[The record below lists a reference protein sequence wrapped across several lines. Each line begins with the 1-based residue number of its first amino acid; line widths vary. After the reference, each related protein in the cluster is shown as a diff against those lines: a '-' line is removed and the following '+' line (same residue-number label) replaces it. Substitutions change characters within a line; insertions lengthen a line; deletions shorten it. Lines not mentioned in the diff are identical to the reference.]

1 MNGKWTVTAATILAL
16 GAARGHAGIPIDQYV
31 TLSGFGTL
39 GGVYSDYREA
49 DFTGNFSQKR
59 GAGYSRS
66 WSTTP
71 DSKLGAQADVDVG
84 HGFSGVVQVVSK
96 YGSDGNY
103 DPSIEWANIKY
114 AFTPDLAVRVGRML
128 LPTLEWSDSVNI
140 GYTLPWVRIPNE
152 IRFLNVSTYLD
163 GIDVLYRL
171 HTGAVTHNLQVQW
184 QQASTEGVFRFHNK
198 DVLVMTDNLQY
209 GDTSVHLAYQSMN
222 WTFNLPQV
230 AVTGRAR
237 LFDAGF
243 TYDPGTWFVTGD
255 SNYAHYDFLGDNL
268 SWYLSGGV
276 RLGRFTPY
284 VMYSTLS
291 TTANSNFASGMSAGD
306 GRSVTTGVRWDFARN
321 VDLKLQLQRVRVGTL
336 LAPDEFANLQPGFR
350 VGDEANVISLAF
362 DFVF

>member
-1 MNGKWTVTAATILAL
+1 MNGKWTVTAATSMLVLGTVPGHADPTIGQYVAL
-16 GAARGHAGIPIDQYV
+16 G
-31 TLSGFGTL
+31 GFGTL
-39 GGVYSDYREA
+39 GAVYSDYREA
-49 DFTGNFSQKR
+49 DFTGNFSQQR

-84 HGFSGVVQVVSK
+84 HGLSGVVQVVSK
-96 YGSDGNY
+96 YGSEGNY
-103 DPSIEWANIKY
+103 DPGIEWANIKY
-114 AFTPDLAVRVGRML
+114 AITPDLAVRVGRML
-128 LPTLEWSDSVNI
+128 LPTLEWTDSINV

-152 IRFLNVSTYLD
+152 IRFLNVSTHLD

-171 HTGAVTHNLQVQW
+171 HTGAVTHNLEVQW
-184 QQASTEGVFRFHNK
+184 QPFSTQGIFGFHNE
-198 DVLVMTDNLQY
+198 DILVMTDNLQY

-222 WTFNLPQV
+222 WSFNTPQFN
-230 AVTGRAR
+230 ATGRAR
-237 LFDAGF
+237 LIDAGF

-255 SNYAHYDFLGDNL
+255 SNYAHYDVLGDFL

-291 TTANSNFASGMSAGD
+291 SANTALSSGMSTGD
-306 GRSVTTGVRWDFARN
+306 GRSVTAGVRWDFAKN
-321 VDLKLQLQRVRVGTL
+321 VDLKLQLQQVRVGAL
-336 LAPDEFANLQPGFR
+336 IAPDEFANLQPGFR
-350 VGDEANVISLAF
+350 VGDKADVISLAL